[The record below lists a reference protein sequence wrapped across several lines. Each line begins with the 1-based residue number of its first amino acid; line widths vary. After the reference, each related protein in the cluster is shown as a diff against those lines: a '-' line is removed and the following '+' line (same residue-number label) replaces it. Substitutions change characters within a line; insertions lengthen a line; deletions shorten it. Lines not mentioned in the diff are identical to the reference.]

1 MFHLTHVECDCL
13 LLRFTSFVKGTW
25 ANDYMG
31 CIYWLYIDYGI
42 NPPVDNPCSP
52 NGSQWS
58 QTYLEVLKV
67 VNDVY
72 RLVGRNLPRNHT
84 IYIMSHDVLT
94 LNSLLT
100 RVWDRVLS
108 HFLMKNISSFR
119 HMTRHWKKLLTH
131 GDLGNPC
138 HVLLGRVEF
147 HIPV

>member
-1 MFHLTHVECDCL
+1 MTTWGAFIGFILIMALTPQWTTLVLQMIVSGH
-13 LLRFTSFVKGTW
+13 
-25 ANDYMG
+25 
-31 CIYWLYIDYGI
+31 
-42 NPPVDNPCSP
+42 
-52 NGSQWS
+52 WS
-58 QTYLEVLKV
+58 QTYLKVLKV